1 MRGTIVPLLGRRLRE
16 ALESLEALFYG
27 LPAGFECCI
36 CLAVKG
42 FPAPKDAAKI
52 AHGLAIMRH
61 GAAIALGKH
70 ALHVLF
76 GFGTEPDGE
85 ALTEEAIIST
95 GIGNDAAAGGEHEP
109 GMLGENGFERFAL
122 HAAEAAGT
130 VKVEDDRQSEPGT
143 ALNLFVEFDE
153 RKA

>member
-16 ALESLEALFYG
+16 AVESLEALFYR
-27 LPAGFECCI
+27 LPAGFDHRI
-36 CLAVKG
+36 CLAIKG

-52 AHGLAIMRH
+52 AHGLAIVRH

-70 ALHVLF
+70 ASHVLF

-85 ALTEEAIIST
+85 AFAEESIIGT
-95 GIGNDAAAGGEHEP
+95 GIGNDAAAGGKHEP
-109 GMLGENGFERFAL
+109 GMVGENGFESFAL

-130 VKVEDDRQSEPGT
+130 VKVEDDREGEAGT